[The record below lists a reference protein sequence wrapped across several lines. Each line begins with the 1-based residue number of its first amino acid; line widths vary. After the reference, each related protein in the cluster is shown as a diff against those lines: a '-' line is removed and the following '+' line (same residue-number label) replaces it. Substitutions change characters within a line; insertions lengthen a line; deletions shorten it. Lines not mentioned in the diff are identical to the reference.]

1 MEVIRDYS
9 KVVGYKDNIQK
20 SNNFHV
26 SVINKLNL
34 KLKVQY
40 HFHKHHKMK
49 YLGVYLTK
57 YVQNLHR
64 VNQKTLKK
72 KYFKNQNKWR
82 DIPYLWVGSL
92 NIVKVSVLPN
102 LTYRFIVSA
111 IKIPASNFVDIVKPI
126 LKFIWKDKKAG
137 IINTLLKEN

>member
-1 MEVIRDYS
+1 MTNCLYRKSLINNNKKMKVIRDYS

-26 SVINKLNL
+26 PVINKLNL

-57 YVQNLHR
+57 YV
-64 VNQKTLKK
+64 
-72 KYFKNQNKWR
+72 
-82 DIPYLWVGSL
+82 
-92 NIVKVSVLPN
+92 
-102 LTYRFIVSA
+102 
-111 IKIPASNFVDIVKPI
+111 
-126 LKFIWKDKKAG
+126 
-137 IINTLLKEN
+137 